1 MLRREDRREWAV
13 LGLLALAW
21 CLLVA
26 PVLHRLTHVHGHS
39 HTHATSANFEHQ
51 NLSFTAPAEPPP
63 MVAMVARLELVREVR
78 PAAPSVEL
86 LRRVEQAQ
94 AP

>member
-1 MLRREDRREWAV
+1 VLRREDRREWAV

-26 PVLHRLTHVHGHS
+26 PVLHRLTHAHGHS

-51 NLSFTAPAEPPP
+51 NLSFTAPAEPP
-63 MVAMVARLELVREVR
+63 VLLAMVMRLELEREVR
-78 PAAPSVEL
+78 PEAPYVEL
-86 LRRVEQAQ
+86 LRRVEQSQ

>member
-21 CLLVA
+21 CLLVV
-26 PVLHRLTHVHGHS
+26 PLLHRLTHAHGHS
-39 HTHATSANFEHQ
+39 HTHASSANFEHQ

-63 MVAMVARLELVREVR
+63 MVAMVLRLEVVLEVR
-78 PAAPSVEL
+78 PVAPSVEL
-86 LRRVEQAQ
+86 LRRVEQSQ